1 MNKAF
6 TKETDTDDDLE
17 PAAPA
22 LPTGFKNYI
31 TPAGLKRLKDE
42 LLQLIDKERPQ
53 VVQTVSWAASNG
65 DRSEN
70 GDYIYGKRRLR
81 EIDRRIRFLIKRIEA
96 AEEFD
101 PSIRHL

>member
-22 LPTGFKNYI
+22 LPNGFKNYI

-42 LLQLIDKERPQ
+42 LQKCRNLNEDYRKQITELEKQIDNLKLSGAILGGDPARSGKGKESIDRLI
-53 VVQTVSWAASNG
+53 
-65 DRSEN
+65 
-70 GDYIYGKRRLR
+70 R
-81 EIDRRIRFLIKRIEA
+81 EIDRCISLMEG
-96 AEEFD
+96 
-101 PSIRHL
+101 